1 MPPKAKFKKY
11 QIIETALDIVK
22 TRGFEALTARSL
34 GAELGSSAR
43 PIFTVF
49 QNMDELQQE
58 VMKAAKAVYDHYVAE
73 ALSENRPYVQ
83 RFKSVGAQYI
93 RFAMEEPKLF
103 QLLFM
108 KEKEV
113 PPDFRGILPL
123 IDENYEVILASV
135 KEDYGLDEMS
145 AHRLYQHLWVYAH
158 GIASLCATGMCR
170 FTGEEIGKMM
180 TEVFDSLLKNGE
192 KNDRG

>member
-1 MPPKAKFKKY
+1 MPPKAKFKKSK
-11 QIIETALDIVK
+11 IVETALKIVRM
-22 TRGFEALTARSL
+22 RGFEALTARSL

-49 QNMDELQQE
+49 QSMDKLQQE
-58 VMKAAKAVYDHYVAE
+58 VMKAAQAVYDHYVAE
-73 ALSENRPYVQ
+73 ALSENRPYTQ

-93 RFAMEEPKLF
+93 RFAMTEPKLF

-108 KEKEV
+108 REKET
-113 PPDFRGILPL
+113 PPDFKGILPL
-123 IDENYEVILASV
+123 IDGNYETILTSV
-135 KEDYGLDEMS
+135 KDDYGLDDAS
-145 AHRLYQHLWVYAH
+145 AHKLYQHLWIYSH

-180 TEVFDSLLKNGE
+180 TEVFDSLLGNGE
-192 KNDRG
+192 KR